1 MELNNSRKICS
12 MEIIRVRPYVFG
24 KSQQYPGIAGVSPAV
39 VLQRAVGKALP
50 MDVMETGHNFWPHPD
65 NNMYL

>member
-1 MELNNSRKICS
+1 MFLAKA
-12 MEIIRVRPYVFG
+12 
-24 KSQQYPGIAGVSPAV
+24 KSIPVHEDCGRLARRC
-39 VLQRAVGKALP
+39 LQRAVGKALP